1 MPLDSLGAAEKEEG
15 KRGGDGFHCSPE
27 REVCPDV
34 YSTVQEKV
42 MNLLEKWHL
51 GYNPEAVGEL
61 CQGENMGPKVARGPG
76 LGPSPLHPPRR
87 PQKWWP
93 FRAFQS

>member
-15 KRGGDGFHCSPE
+15 KRGGEGFHCSPE

-42 MNLLEKWHL
+42 MNLLEK
-51 GYNPEAVGEL
+51 
-61 CQGENMGPKVARGPG
+61 
-76 LGPSPLHPPRR
+76 
-87 PQKWWP
+87 
-93 FRAFQS
+93 